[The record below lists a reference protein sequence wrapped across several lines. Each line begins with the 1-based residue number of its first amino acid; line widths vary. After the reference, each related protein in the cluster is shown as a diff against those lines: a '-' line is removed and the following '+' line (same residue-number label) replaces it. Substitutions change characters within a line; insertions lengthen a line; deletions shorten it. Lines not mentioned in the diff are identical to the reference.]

1 MRRPDIYKNH
11 ELFWQS
17 LLPDAPRVT
26 GHTISGVPCIL
37 AGLNRHDGDLTMP
50 SHFKVAD
57 VLDRDWI
64 RMATKEEKAQHGK
77 WYHVLSFKP
86 ATVIYNNGTC
96 AGPHDPVG
104 LFGHYITVLAQEP
117 VDTSKYFRCAD
128 VDDVPTPPT
137 PPPFYPESQSV
148 RDVKKAVLQDPNG
161 PRSRRGLSSTRG
173 VAGTSG

>member
-1 MRRPDIYKNH
+1 MRRADIYKNH

-77 WYHVLSFKP
+77 WYHLLNFKP
-86 ATVIYNNGTC
+86 AAVIYSNGIL
-96 AGPHDPVG
+96 AGPWDTLG
-104 LFGHYITVLAQEP
+104 LYGQHITVLAQAP
-117 VDTSKYFRCAD
+117 VATFKQVPCAD
-128 VDDVPTPPT
+128 LDDVPTPHTPSPTLSGPPT
-137 PPPFYPESQSV
+137 PPRPP
-148 RDVKKAVLQDPNG
+148 RKKRKTQW
-161 PRSRRGLSSTRG
+161 
-173 VAGTSG
+173 